1 MTSHNSPAFANVRY
15 VFLDRDGVINRKLPE
30 GEYAS
35 SWDQFHLLPGAV
47 EAIAKLNQSG
57 RTVIV
62 VTNQRGVA
70 LGYYT
75 EADVRAVHGEL
86 QKHLNQSGAHIDA
99 FYFCPHDKNQC
110 DCRKPKTGLFEQAL
124 RDFPKASGRNS
135 IVIGDSL
142 SDIEVARNFG
152 APSIFIQGDP
162 ELQKPGADKA
172 QSLADAYSESLSD
185 AVIRFLS

>member
-1 MTSHNSPAFANVRY
+1 MASHNSPAFANIRY

-30 GEYAS
+30 GEYVS
-35 SWDQFHLLPGAV
+35 SWHHFHLLPGAAK
-47 EAIAKLNQSG
+47 AIAELNRSG

-62 VTNQRGVA
+62 VTNQRGIA

-75 EADVRAVHGEL
+75 EADLRAVHGEL
-86 QKHLNQSGAHIDA
+86 QKHLNQSGARIDA

-124 RDFPKASGRNS
+124 RDFPEASGENS

-142 SDIEVARNFG
+142 SDIEAAHNFG

-162 ELQKPGADKA
+162 EFQKPGVEKA
-172 QSLADAYSESLSD
+172 QSLADASSESLSD
-185 AVIRFLS
+185 AVSRFLS

>member
-1 MTSHNSPAFANVRY
+1 MASHNSSTFANVRY
-15 VFLDRDGVINRKLPE
+15 IFLDRDGVINRKLPE
-30 GEYAS
+30 GEYVS
-35 SWDQFHLLPGAV
+35 SWDHFHLLPEAA

-62 VTNQRGVA
+62 VTNQRGIA

-75 EADVRAVHGEL
+75 EADVRAVHSEL
-86 QKHLNQSGAHIDA
+86 QNHLNQTGAHIDA
-99 FYFCPHDKNQC
+99 FYFCPHDKNEC

-124 RDFPKASGRNS
+124 RDFPEASSENS

-142 SDIEVARNFG
+142 SDIEAARSFG

-162 ELQKPGADKA
+162 AFQKRGADKA
-172 QSLADAYSESLSD
+172 QSLADASSESLSD

>member
-1 MTSHNSPAFANVRY
+1 